1 MWNPRGLPSART
13 AVLALAA
20 ALVVTMG
27 TTGPSADAR
36 SAPATVARS
45 SQAAPVA
52 STVRIAT
59 FNTAA
64 MSSTREAFNDVKDL
78 LAQGP
83 DIVALQEMSSWERR
97 ERVRKRLL
105 DCETCLWDGWI
116 PIQAVPGGQPILWRS
131 DKFTLLGKD
140 WIEVAPET
148 YVGERG
154 AGPAT
159 MHAKYVVRLRLR
171 DNVTGRKIWI
181 LNNHLVPTVQEPD
194 GGRNGNIRRT
204 RLYARHMAGLHAIL
218 DRIATEEGGGHVFI
232 TGDFNVNYRN
242 DKVVQDPI
250 FPYESLGDGRSFR
263 ASYYTL
269 GEPAAGTHVL
279 DNGFDKRLIDYVHYF
294 PNRRVIAQG
303 QRIVRGMNS
312 DHRPLIVDFKI
323 AQRGCWVR
331 GELIC

>member
-1 MWNPRGLPSART
+1 MWNPRRLPFAR
-13 AVLALAA
+13 AGVLALVA
-20 ALVVTMG
+20 ALAVTAGATG
-27 TTGPSADAR
+27 TSAEAR
-36 SAPATVARS
+36 SGSATTVRVA
-45 SQAAPVA
+45 QAGPVA

-105 DCETCLWDGWI
+105 DCETCVWDGWM

-159 MHAKYVVRLRLR
+159 MHAKYVVRLRLL
-171 DNVTGRKIWI
+171 DNVTGRKVWI
-181 LNNHLVPTVQEPD
+181 LNNHLVPTVQESD

-204 RLYARHMAGLHAIL
+204 RLYARHMAGLHSIL

-232 TGDFNVNYRN
+232 TGDFNVNYRK
-242 DKVVQDPI
+242 DKVAQDPI
-250 FPYESLGDGRSFR
+250 FPYAALGTRGFRS
-263 ASYYTL
+263 SYYKL
-269 GEPAAGTHVL
+269 GEPATGTHVL
-279 DNGFDKRLIDYVHYF
+279 ANGFDQRLIDYVSF
-294 PNRRVIAQG
+294 KPTRRALALRQ
-303 QRIVRGMNS
+303 QIVKGMNS

-323 AQRGCWVR
+323 TTRGCWVR
-331 GELIC
+331 GQLIC